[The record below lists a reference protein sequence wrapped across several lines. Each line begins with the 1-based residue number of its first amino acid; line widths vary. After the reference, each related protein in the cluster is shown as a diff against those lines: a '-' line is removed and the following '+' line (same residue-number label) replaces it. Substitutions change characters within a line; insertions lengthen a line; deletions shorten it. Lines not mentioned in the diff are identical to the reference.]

1 MRKHL
6 GVGIVVLVL
15 VVVGCFCCMGQDT
28 DPLDP
33 MELVADA
40 DRLFD
45 RWNGP
50 FDFEAYEDALRS
62 AIDLWESALT
72 GLPEDHVQSR
82 GHVLNRLSQAYF
94 ELATG
99 YLTTNNDKEAAYEL
113 GKDAALESLRLDPA
127 FDPTEASDGFRA
139 ALRSAN
145 DVEAIF
151 WYGNTLGQW
160 LNYHQLTA
168 IMGGVKDVAASFERA
183 YELDETYD
191 GAGPHRALG
200 SLIAQAH
207 FVIGRDR
214 AEAVHHFERCTEL
227 APDHLEA
234 RVSYVS
240 DYLIPTGDA
249 DLAASLLAEVL
260 ELAGDPDVM
269 AVYPF
274 YNRIALD
281 RATELANGG

>member
-1 MRKHL
+1 MRKSL
-6 GVGIVVLVL
+6 AWSVLLVL
-15 VVVGCFCCMGQDT
+15 CLAGSMAAVSATAAADVGEQIA
-28 DPLDP
+28 
-33 MELVADA
+33 EA

-45 RWNGP
+45 RWSVP
-50 FDFEAYEDALRS
+50 FNFEDYEVALRS
-62 AIDLWESALT
+62 AIDLWTSALT

-82 GHVLNRLSQAYF
+82 SHVLNRLSQAYF

-113 GKDAALESLRLDPA
+113 GKDAALESLRLDPT
-127 FDPTEASDGFRA
+127 FDETEASDGFRA

-183 YELDETYD
+183 YELDESYD

-214 AEAVHHFERCTEL
+214 AEAVYHFERCTEL

-249 DLAASLLAEVL
+249 DLAASLLAEIL
-260 ELAGDPDVM
+260 ELASDPDVM

-274 YNRIALD
+274 YNRIALE
-281 RATELANGG
+281 RATELTNGG